1 MGREACQ
8 AKKEGGAKRVY
19 AIKCQMRMADVD
31 WRLCPRSR
39 TPSTSGDP
47 KGGEATEELWHL
59 SEAAAWEL
67 SHGGTSSSS
76 NAVLAVLAVSAVKCI
91 GTFGPGGGRST
102 VDLPPLW
109 KLYVSDPS
117 HTRQARLYCR
127 RYARGMVIDIWPL
140 LWHFAL
146 M

>member
-76 NAVLAVLAVSAVKCI
+76 NAVLAVLAVMAVNASV
-91 GTFGPGGGRST
+91 PLVLST
-102 VDLPPLW
+102 VDLPPFW